1 MECWDTKCVPTLYF
15 VFTKVFVY
23 ELINCIQMDCKP
35 GNSAKCPM
43 KLALSRNF
51 KQEESLNTSSI
62 NLTHNTYVDSLAIAT
77 KSPLGAIY
85 RCERYIPQTKNS
97 IKGGQAFH

>member
-1 MECWDTKCVPTLYF
+1 
-15 VFTKVFVY
+15 
-23 ELINCIQMDCKP
+23 
-35 GNSAKCPM
+35 
-43 KLALSRNF
+43 
-51 KQEESLNTSSI
+51 
-62 NLTHNTYVDSLAIAT
+62 VDLLAIAT